1 MAKQLLLCV
10 GGQGGN
16 NSGTEAAVYDC
27 NTDSWRSA
35 APSNNKH
42 SYTAAVAWNGTVVV
56 AGGDFPMT
64 DSVEQFDPQ
73 TNTWTALPNLLVARS
88 HHSLVNM
95 DGKLYVIGGLGSDGK
110 QVLSSV
116 ERYDAE
122 TKTWTQLATLGTAR
136 RRLAC
141 ALCKVSELILI
152 VFTKLS
158 LISLKTLQ
166 QP

>member
-16 NSGTEAAVYDC
+16 NSCTEAAVYDC

-56 AGGDFPMT
+56 AGGYPMT

-73 TNTWTALPNLLVARS
+73 TNTWTALPNLLVARCY
-88 HHSLVNM
+88 HSLVNM
-95 DGKLYVIGGLGSDGK
+95 DGRLYVIGGLGSDSDGE

-122 TKTWTQLATLGTAR
+122 TKTWINQPTLNTAR
-136 RRLAC
+136 KDLAC
-141 ALCKVSELILI
+141 ALCAVSY
-152 VFTKLS
+152 
-158 LISLKTLQ
+158 
-166 QP
+166 